1 MYINHLFL
9 GVVFKKNF
17 KDEIEYLHKYKDSH
31 RQQESEHPLDGGH
44 AMGTSS
50 STTTIGSGSGN
61 GLNTRSAS
69 ITGGGGSGTGGGGA
83 AGGGVSP
90 LSRESTQERPA
101 LTRQN
106 SATSSIA
113 SSLPPSLPMSPVFST
128 MRSPPPPSD
137 VRPASMMMDLPTP
150 SELPEPAIPPSRAET
165 LSRSL
170 KMSLRKKKRPQT

>member
-1 MYINHLFL
+1 
-9 GVVFKKNF
+9 
-17 KDEIEYLHKYKDSH
+17 
-31 RQQESEHPLDGGH
+31 
-44 AMGTSS
+44 MGTSS

-61 GLNTRSAS
+61 SLNTRSAS
-69 ITGGGGSGTGGGGA
+69 ITGGGGSSSGTGGGG
-83 AGGGVSP
+83 GGVLP